1 MRFLLRLCRFI
12 ERFMPLLI
20 MAVAAAALFYPQTG
34 QWIAPTAISPL
45 LAIVMFGMGM
55 NMSRKDIAPVLEQPK
70 TILAGCAAQFI
81 IMPALA
87 LLLGKG
93 FSLDTALLTGVV
105 LVGACPGGTASNVI
119 TFLAQGDIA
128 LSVGMTTLNTLLA
141 PVVTPF
147 IVWLLLHTS
156 VEMDALAMF
165 RTIALVVL
173 APIGLG
179 VLLHRFTEKRPA
191 LRHIMPSLSV
201 LAIAAIIACIV
212 SHQAERLLTAGG
224 VILLV
229 VILHN
234 LGGFACGYLLARLLR
249 LNTAQC
255 KAISVEVGMQN
266 SGLAT
271 ALAQS
276 SFPGLAMATVPGVI
290 FSVWHNVSGALLAAL
305 WRRAEQ

>member
-1 MRFLLRLCRFI
+1 MRYLLPVCRFT

-20 MAVAAAALFYPQTG
+20 LGVAAAALGCPQTG
-34 QWIAPTAISPL
+34 LWIDSAAISPL
-45 LAIVMFGMGM
+45 LALVMFGMGM
-55 NMSRKDIAPVLEQPK
+55 NMSWQDVAPVLRQPRN
-70 TILAGCAAQFI
+70 ILAGCAAQFL

-87 LLLGKG
+87 FALGKAFG
-93 FSLDTALLTGVV
+93 LDAALLTGVI

-119 TFLAQGDIA
+119 TFLARGDLA

-141 PVVTPF
+141 PLMTPL
-147 IVWLLLHTS
+147 IAWLLLRTS
-156 VEMDALAMF
+156 VQVDALAMF

-173 APIGLG
+173 APIALGL
-179 VLLHRFTEKRPA
+179 LLHRFADRHPA
-191 LRHIMPSLSV
+191 VRQVMPSFSV

-212 SHQAERLLTAGG
+212 AHQSAQLLATGG

-234 LGGFACGYLLARLLR
+234 LGGFGCGYVLARLLR
-249 LNTAQC
+249 LNTAQ
-255 KAISVEVGMQN
+255 ARALSVEVGMQN

-276 SFPGLAMATVPGVI
+276 AFPTLAMATVPGVL
-290 FSVWHNVSGALLAAL
+290 FSVWHNLSGSLLAAYF
-305 WRRAEQ
+305 RRR